1 MAIKIE
7 EVCSA
12 NEAFRELEALALRSS
27 GDMAFR
33 GHGDASW
40 DFNQRCVDTLMR
52 DLLMR
57 STQWTKCSIGFTAV
71 WLPWENCRANGCP
84 DACYWNTRDT
94 MAFLLP

>member
-1 MAIKIE
+1 MAIKIK
-7 EVCSA
+7 EVSSA

-27 GDMAFR
+27 GDMAF
-33 GHGDASW
+33 G

-57 STQWTKCSIGFTAV
+57 STQWTKCSIGFTAA
-71 WLPWENCRANGCP
+71 WRPWENCRANGCP
-84 DACYWNTRDT
+84 DACYWNTRGT